1 MEDALTRA
9 RERLAQVG
17 QNLLDPAQ
25 TRAAFEHA
33 RAQMEALAQMG
44 AELESLLPEQIGLAV
59 RAGLQAEALPVARQV
74 AELRGLANQLIRRL
88 DQLEQAF
95 ETERFAR
102 VEDLGL
108 LVDLIAGSWSG
119 VDSRLARIE
128 QSLSERGATV
138 YQLEQIE
145 RETA

>member
-59 RAGLQAEALPVARQV
+59 REGLQVEAVPVARQL

-88 DQLEQAF
+88 DQLEQAL
-95 ETERFAR
+95 ESERFAR

-108 LVDLIAGSWSG
+108 LVDLIAGGWCG
-119 VDSRLARIE
+119 VDTRLARIE